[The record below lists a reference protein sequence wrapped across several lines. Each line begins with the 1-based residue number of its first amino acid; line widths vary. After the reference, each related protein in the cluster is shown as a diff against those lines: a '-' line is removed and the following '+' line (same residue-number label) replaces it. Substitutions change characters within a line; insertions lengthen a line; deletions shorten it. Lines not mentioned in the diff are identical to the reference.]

1 MKIFGNGFIAK
12 NLKKKK
18 IRFLDNYVIYA
29 AGISNSK
36 TLNIKEL
43 KKEITTFNN
52 FIKKYNRS
60 KIIIYISSMSI
71 FDKYLKQNEYIKN
84 KLKIESI
91 IKKKVKKFIIIR
103 LTQIVGKNRNPNTI
117 TNFIYN
123 NIKNNKNLN
132 LWKGHKRNLVDIEDV
147 LKILKTIVKKKFLK
161 NKILN
166 IYNTK
171 SISVKRIVLIMCK
184 ILKKNIKLNEIKLR
198 QKTKQFNYKINS
210 KNYEFGYLFEK
221 QNYNENILMKYYK

>member
-1 MKIFGNGFIAK
+1 
-12 NLKKKK
+12 
-18 IRFLDNYVIYA
+18 
-29 AGISNSK
+29 
-36 TLNIKEL
+36 
-43 KKEITTFNN
+43 
-52 FIKKYNRS
+52 
-60 KIIIYISSMSI
+60 MSI

-123 NIKNNKNLN
+123 NIKNNKNFN
-132 LWKGHKRNLVDIEDV
+132 LWKGHKRNLIDIEDV
-147 LKILKTIVKKKFLK
+147 VKILKTIVKKKFLK

-184 ILKKNIKLNEIKLR
+184 ILKKNIKLNEIKIR

-221 QNYNENILMKYYK
+221 QNYNENILKKYYK

>member
-1 MKIFGNGFIAK
+1 MKIFVNGFIAK

-43 KKEITTFNN
+43 KKEIATFNN

-184 ILKKNIKLNEIKLR
+184 ILKKNIKLNEIKLI